1 MCLERA
7 VTGSGNTGD
16 ALAIEAL
23 AALVRAH
30 PELAERLQEKIAN
43 NLQLHSIGQVRRTI
57 DVSPPKPPTQAAKH
71 ELNVL
76 TPK

>member
-57 DVSPPKPPTQAAKH
+57 DVSPQNHQHKQQNT
-71 ELNVL
+71 N
-76 TPK
+76 